1 MKRMHDSRPA
11 RVRPSLTEQPAAT
24 SYSSIGVASCRI
36 TAYVLWNLLMVP
48 VQAIVLLVSKRAA
61 KRIPIVYHRNC
72 LRATGAK
79 VTRHGT
85 IEKAPATLY
94 VANHSSYLDITVL
107 GAILPVGFVAK
118 AEIRNWPI
126 FGILARLQ
134 RSVFI
139 DRRPANA
146 KSHAEEISERLND
159 GDSLVLFPE
168 GTSGE
173 GNRVLRFK
181 SALFS
186 VAQIEVDGHP
196 VTVQPVTIAYSRLD
210 GMPMGR
216 HMRPFFTW
224 FGDMDIISHMGQMFG
239 LGRLGIDVIFH
250 EPVRFDAF
258 NSRKAMADH
267 CEAVIS
273 QGLSDAL
280 SGRLDP
286 VRKSRARALLELA
299 RQRAAG
305 RQANT
310 QSKAAETVG
319 AAPS

>member
-1 MKRMHDSRPA
+1 MKRAHDSRPA
-11 RVRPSLTEQPAAT
+11 RVRMPLAEQPAAT
-24 SYSSIGVASCRI
+24 SYASVGVASGRI
-36 TAYVLWNLLMVP
+36 LLYVLWNLLMVP
-48 VQAIVLLVSKRAA
+48 MQAIAVVTSRRAA
-61 KRIPIVYHRNC
+61 TRIPIVYHRNC
-72 LRATGAK
+72 LRAMGTK
-79 VTRHGT
+79 VTRHGNV
-85 IEKAPATLY
+85 EKAPSTLY
-94 VANHSSYLDITVL
+94 VANHSSYLDITIL
-107 GAILPVGFVAK
+107 GSLLPVGFVAK

-146 KSHAEEISERLND
+146 KSHAEEISDRLNA

-186 VAQIEVDGHP
+186 VAQIQVGGHP

-216 HMRPFFTW
+216 HIRPFFTW

-239 LGRLGIDVIFH
+239 LGRLGVDVVFH
-250 EPVRFDAF
+250 EPVRFDQF
-258 NSRKAMADH
+258 SSRKAMSEH
-267 CEAVIS
+267 CEGVIA

-286 VRKSRARALLELA
+286 VRKSRARALIERA
-299 RQRAAG
+299 RQRAAA
-305 RQANT
+305 RHAKAQA
-310 QSKAAETVG
+310 KATETVG